1 MVREAGEVV
10 AIVPAAGSG
19 ERLAVGVPKAFYQ
32 LDGQTLIERAVDGLL
47 DSGVVDTVVVAVPA
61 DRTDEARQ
69 ILGHRAM
76 IVAGGSNRTDTVNLA
91 LTVLSGTAEPE
102 FVLVHDAARAL
113 TPPALVARVVEALR
127 DGYAAVVPVLPLSDT
142 IKAVDANGVVLGTPE
157 RAGLRA
163 VQTPQGFTTDLLLR
177 SYQRGSLDLPAAE
190 YTDDASLVEHIGG
203 QVQVVDGDPL
213 AFKITTKPGSVAGP
227 SYSARVNQLPRVGLG
242 TDVHPIEP
250 GRPCW
255 LVGLLFPSADGCAGH
270 SDGDVAVHALCDA
283 VLSAAGLGDIGEVF
297 GVDDP
302 RWQGVSG
309 ADMLRHVVVLITQHG
324 YRVGNAVVQVIGNRP
339 KIGWRR
345 LEAQAVLSR
354 LLNAPVSVSATT
366 TDGLGLTGR
375 GEGLAAIATA
385 LVVSLR

>member
-19 ERLAVGVPKAFYQ
+19 ERLAVGLPKAFYQ

-177 SYQRGSLDLPAAE
+177 SYQRGSLDLPATE

-213 AFKITTKPGSVAGP
+213 AFKITTK
-227 SYSARVNQLPRVGLG
+227 L
-242 TDVHPIEP
+242 D
-250 GRPCW
+250 
-255 LVGLLFPSADGCAGH
+255 LL
-270 SDGDVAVHALCDA
+270 L
-283 VLSAAGLGDIGEVF
+283 
-297 GVDDP
+297 
-302 RWQGVSG
+302 
-309 ADMLRHVVVLITQHG
+309 
-324 YRVGNAVVQVIGNRP
+324 
-339 KIGWRR
+339 
-345 LEAQAVLSR
+345 AQAIV
-354 LLNAPVSVSATT
+354 
-366 TDGLGLTGR
+366 R
-375 GEGLAAIATA
+375 G
-385 LVVSLR
+385 